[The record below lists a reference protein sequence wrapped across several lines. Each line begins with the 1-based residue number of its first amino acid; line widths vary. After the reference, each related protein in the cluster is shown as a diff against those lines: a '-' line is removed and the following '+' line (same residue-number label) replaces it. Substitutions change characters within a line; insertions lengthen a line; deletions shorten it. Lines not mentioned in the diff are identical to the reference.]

1 MVVGRAASVTE
12 PEICFVSKSLSLAA
26 SASASCCSSHDAD
39 LRSSTFL
46 ICVGVRACV
55 RACVRVGRAYAH
67 GCWCLTVLGPCLY
80 YGIIQ
85 INRDRESHC

>member
-46 ICVGVRACV
+46 ICVDVR
-55 RACVRVGRAYAH
+55 
-67 GCWCLTVLGPCLY
+67 
-80 YGIIQ
+80 
-85 INRDRESHC
+85 E